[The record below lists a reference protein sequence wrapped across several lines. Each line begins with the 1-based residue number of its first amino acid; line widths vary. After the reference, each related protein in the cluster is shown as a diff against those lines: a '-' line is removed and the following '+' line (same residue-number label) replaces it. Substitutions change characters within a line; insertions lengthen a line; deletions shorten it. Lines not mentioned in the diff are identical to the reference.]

1 MLKGKDGVVKL
12 GPAGNEEAIGHI
24 QSWALDE
31 QADQISGWGMGDE
44 YETSFTSIK
53 RFSGNV
59 VVYYAPGDP
68 SADLRPGDEISLEL
82 YPGGETSG
90 SAYFSGN
97 VCVTGLPTEGAKDG
111 IPGLTINF
119 AGRGALSRGT
129 VA

>member
-1 MLKGKDGVVKL
+1 MLKGKDGVVKF
-12 GPAGNEEAIGHI
+12 GAPAEQLAHV

-31 QADQISGWGMGDE
+31 QADQVSGWGMGDD
-44 YETSFTSIK
+44 YETSFTTIK

-59 VVYYAPGDP
+59 VVYLDPGDP
-68 SADLRPGDEISLEL
+68 AADLRPGDEIAIEL
-82 YPGGETSG
+82 YPGGEATG

-111 IPGLTINF
+111 IPTLTINF
-119 AGRGALSRGT
+119 AGRGALNRAT